1 MNTKEVGEKSE
12 GVILGTLL
20 KAGKVMLQPF
30 GDNQRYDLVM
40 DDDGEFKR
48 IQCKTGR
55 LRNGAVQFDPCS
67 VDYRTRKRKG
77 YRGQVEL
84 FGVYCPDLDKVYL
97 VPVED
102 VAIRVAALRITP
114 PKNGQKKGIRLAADY
129 EVG

>member
-40 DDDGEFKR
+40 DDGGEFKR

-55 LRNGAVQFDPCS
+55 LRGGAVRFDPSS

-77 YRGQVEL
+77 YQGQVEL
-84 FGVYCPDLDKVYL
+84 FGVYCPDNDKVYL

-102 VAIRVAALRITP
+102 VATRESTLRITP
-114 PKNGQKKGIRLAADY
+114 PKNGQKKGIRFAADY